1 LGPATGTPVVI
12 GNIGEYSGAVGAS
25 LASGQPMVQVVAKWL
40 NAHGGLN
47 NHPIKIITADDQS
60 DPSRYLALAKDMVEN
75 QHAIA
80 FLGNMV
86 PLSAPGADPYL
97 TQKGVAVI
105 GGDGAAPLWFQS
117 PDMFFA
123 GTTYAGLA
131 SGSLSYM
138 VQQKKPKVAAL
149 YCGEAAPCR
158 AYNQAF
164 GAAAPGKGAQVVYT
178 AQISLA
184 QPDFTAECL
193 QAQSHGAQVL
203 SLGMDAD
210 SVVRVTRSCVQQGYR
225 PLFATASL
233 VLVNS
238 LAQDPDTN
246 GIIATVPTFPWFQND
261 LPGEHDYHQAIQQYA
276 PNLPTSTST
285 SAEWIAGLMLQAA
298 GAHLPANPVPA
309 DIQNGLW
316 SIKDST
322 FGGLTPPT
330 TFTKGQ
336 PSPAQNCYYLVQNR
350 DGQWV
355 GPNGSQ
361 PLC

>member
-1 LGPATGTPVVI
+1 VI
-12 GNIGEYSGAVGAS
+12 GNVGEYSGAVGAS
-25 LASGQPMVQVVAKWL
+25 LATGQPMVQVVAKWL

-60 DPSRYLALAKDMVEN
+60 DPSRYLSLAKDLVEN

-97 TQKGVAVI
+97 TQKGVPVV
-105 GGDGAAPLWFQS
+105 GGDGAAPLWFES

-123 GTTYAGLA
+123 GTTYPGLA
-131 SGSLSYM
+131 SGSLGYL
-138 VQQKKPKVAAL
+138 VQQNKLRVAAL

-158 AYNQAF
+158 AYSQAF
-164 GAAAPGKGAQVVYT
+164 VSAAPQKGVQVVYT

-184 QPDFTAECL
+184 QPDFTAECI
-193 QAQSHGAQVL
+193 QAQNHGAQAV
-203 SLGMDAD
+203 SLGMDAN
-210 SVVRVTRSCVQQGYR
+210 SVVRATRSCVQQGYH
-225 PLFATASL
+225 PLFSTASL
-233 VLVNS
+233 VLINS

-246 GIIATVPTFPWFQND
+246 GIIATLPTFPWFEND
-261 LPGEHDYHQAIQQYA
+261 LPGEHDYHQALQQYA
-276 PNLPTSTST
+276 PGLQTSTST

-298 GAHLPANPVPA
+298 GAHLPANPSAA
-309 DIQNGLW
+309 DILNGLW

-336 PSPAQNCYYLVQNR
+336 PSPPDMCYFLVQNQGGR
-350 DGQWV
+350 WV
-355 GPNGSQ
+355 APNGSK
-361 PLC
+361 PIC